1 MHALMHKDMSKAKKW
16 DQLHEHQKKMKI
28 KEIFGLNENSIL
40 FIFDWLCDIAAAA
53 AVAADRPKCIEI
65 QKTNMIGTQ

>member
-1 MHALMHKDMSKAKKW
+1 MHKDMSKAKKW

-28 KEIFGLNENSIL
+28 KEIFGLNIL
-40 FIFDWLCDIAAAA
+40 FIFDWLCDITPAA
-53 AVAADRPKCIEI
+53 AVAAERPKCIEV